1 MPLCCLRHLFFAI
14 LPRRFID
21 LEYMV
26 YMFKY
31 DTVHGIFKGDVHHA
45 NGKLVVNGNEISV
58 FGEKV
63 RF

>member
-1 MPLCCLRHLFFAI
+1 
-14 LPRRFID
+14 
-21 LEYMV
+21 MV

-63 RF
+63 RVFGIFSLKVLLAISNLTR

>member
-1 MPLCCLRHLFFAI
+1 MALHLY
-14 LPRRFID
+14 RFID

-45 NGKLVVNGNEISV
+45 NGKLVVNGKEIAV

-63 RF
+63 G